1 MLPPLLG
8 DLQRAYRVSLLEVLA
23 VANAMYLVYGLSAIP
38 AGFLADRFGSRRM
51 LIAAATGCAASLFVT
66 ATATTF
72 PVLAV
77 GLVSLGVSA
86 GVYHPSGLSLLSR
99 GVTPAERGRAI
110 GIHGAGGN
118 LGEALAP
125 AWAAFF
131 AAVFDWRIG
140 FVAAGALSLA
150 CAALAA
156 SLPREVVSEVT
167 APPLPLAQSARRTFS
182 ALAVTL
188 VGFWRNRR
196 LRWLLGALIAAGFI
210 YRGFLTFLSLHLASG
225 GGGGVFA
232 GPGGSYV
239 MSAVLVVGVVAQ
251 RFGGELADRCRFG
264 TRERLLLVEVA
275 FLAPLLLGLAFAQG
289 PLAVALA
296 LSFGFV
302 WAITQPV
309 ANALTASYCRP
320 SCHGLLYGIQFA
332 ATFAVGSFATTFGG
346 FLLGLGG
353 TKVVF
358 VGLAG
363 VAVAALAAVGV
374 VAAIAARRRQ
384 SATRNPSTNLGGS
397 PSAPAEPA

>member
-1 MLPPLLG
+1 
-8 DLQRAYRVSLLEVLA
+8 
-23 VANAMYLVYGLSAIP
+23 
-38 AGFLADRFGSRRM
+38 
-51 LIAAATGCAASLFVT
+51 
-66 ATATTF
+66 
-72 PVLAV
+72 
-77 GLVSLGVSA
+77 
-86 GVYHPSGLSLLSR
+86 
-99 GVTPAERGRAI
+99 
-110 GIHGAGGN
+110 
-118 LGEALAP
+118 
-125 AWAAFF
+125 
-131 AAVFDWRIG
+131 
-140 FVAAGALSLA
+140 VAAGALSIC

-156 SLPREVVSEVT
+156 TLPREPAAG
-167 APPLPLAQSARRTFS
+167 APAAGPLSIGQSARRTAG

-196 LRWLLGALIAAGFI
+196 LRWLLVALIGAGFV

-251 RFGGELADRCRFG
+251 RFGGELADRRS
-264 TRERLLLVEVA
+264 RERLLLAEVA
-275 FLAPLLLGLAFAQG
+275 LLAPLLLALAFSSG
-289 PLAVALA
+289 PMAVAAA

-346 FLLGLGG
+346 FLLGAGG
-353 TKVVF
+353 SRLVF

-363 VAVAALAAVGV
+363 IALAALAAVSG
-374 VAAIAARRRQ
+374 VAAIAARRHRIVGENDPK
-384 SATRNPSTNLGGS
+384 SAPALGGS
-397 PSAPAEPA
+397 ASPPAEPA